1 MLALLSMLGGG
12 VFRLIPFLVDFF
24 KQKNDADHEYR
35 MAQLQ
40 LQIDQARA
48 TQQIDLAHAQ
58 ADIASS
64 AGEMQAWV
72 EALKGQGTPSGVPW
86 VDAVSATVRPFL
98 TYYWCVG
105 LYGGAKLLQMIVAV
119 QAHTPLAQLVPI
131 LTTEYD
137 QSVISSMLAFWFV
150 DRALRKITGK

>member
-1 MLALLSMLGGG
+1 
-12 VFRLIPFLVDFF
+12 
-24 KQKNDADHEYR
+24 
-35 MAQLQ
+35 
-40 LQIDQARA
+40 
-48 TQQIDLAHAQ
+48 
-58 ADIASS
+58 
-64 AGEMQAWV
+64 MQAWV